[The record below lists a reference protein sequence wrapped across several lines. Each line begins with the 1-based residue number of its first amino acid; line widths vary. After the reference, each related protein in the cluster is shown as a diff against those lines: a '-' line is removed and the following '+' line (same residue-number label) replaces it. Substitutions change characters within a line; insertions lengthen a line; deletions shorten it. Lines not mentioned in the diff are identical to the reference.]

1 MPISFKDSKKQ
12 LLSDKIAAVRA
23 APMMAIAAVPEG
35 FTVSD
40 KYPQYEKYED
50 NTMSYIDSER
60 RISVDNSQINLTQ
73 ETNSQLIPFQMP
85 RYTEG
90 IDLMDMTLQIH
101 FVNSENRE
109 NYVTPV
115 NVSYNDTTIRFAW
128 LVDDSATYISGKLD
142 FEIIAV
148 GENEKGERY
157 VWKSR
162 SNGNLIVEKSLS
174 ADGVTEPTVALYEYL
189 LAQIDAL
196 KAIVTTPHAWDDDF
210 EGTVKRGNFLAIVCK
225 AFGI

>member
-12 LLSDKIAAVRA
+12 LLSDKVAAVRA
-23 APMMAIAAVPEG
+23 APVKIATAPVMTIAEVPEG

-189 LAQIDAL
+189 LAQIDVL
-196 KAIVTTPHAWDDDF
+196 NQELTDFKSGDSIFAIDGGD
-210 EGTVKRGNFLAIVCK
+210 
-225 AFGI
+225 AFFRE